1 MAAPLSCDQY
11 EELLGDYLLHALET
25 EAVSAVTEH
34 LSTCDSCRTQG
45 TAYEAV
51 LDQLAQAVPQQ
62 EPPTALGARA
72 LTAAVEGTRVTASV
86 PEAFPPPRRP
96 TWRPRWTFL
105 LMAADVVLCLDV
117 GGWAWQVQR
126 EATLVHQRWQDVQCY
141 LALQRQ
147 AFTLITAPEA
157 RPVVLRSDKADSRA
171 CGVLLLKPEE
181 PNAVLIVQHLPP
193 LAQDRPYRL
202 WLGWDDRQREN
213 GGVFRV
219 DEQGFGM
226 ISVAAQRPFT
236 AYQRVGITEEPAG
249 GSPGPTSPRVIGA
262 TLQGF

>member
-1 MAAPLSCDQY
+1 MAAPLACDQY
-11 EELLGDYLLHALET
+11 EELLVDYLLHALET

-34 LSTCDSCRTQG
+34 LSTCDRCRVQG

-62 EPPTALGARA
+62 EPPTELGARM
-72 LTAAVEGTRVTASV
+72 LTAAVEGTMLTASV
-86 PEAFPPPRRP
+86 PEALRPPRRP
-96 TWRPRWTFL
+96 TWRPRWAFL
-105 LMAADVVLCLDV
+105 LMAANVVLCL
-117 GGWAWQVQR
+117 GAGWWAWQVQQ
-126 EATLVHQRWQDVQCY
+126 EAALVHQRWQDVQRY

-147 AFTLITAPEA
+147 ASTLITAPEA
-157 RPVVLRSDKADSRA
+157 HPVVLRSDKADSSAR
-171 CGVLLLKPEE
+171 GVLLLKPEE
-181 PNAVLIVQHLPP
+181 PNAVLIVHNLPP
-193 LAQDRPYRL
+193 LAQDRAYQL
-202 WLGWDDRQREN
+202 WLGWGDRQREN

-226 ISVAAQRPFT
+226 ISVTAQRPFT
-236 AYQRVGITEEPAG
+236 TYQRVGITEEPAG